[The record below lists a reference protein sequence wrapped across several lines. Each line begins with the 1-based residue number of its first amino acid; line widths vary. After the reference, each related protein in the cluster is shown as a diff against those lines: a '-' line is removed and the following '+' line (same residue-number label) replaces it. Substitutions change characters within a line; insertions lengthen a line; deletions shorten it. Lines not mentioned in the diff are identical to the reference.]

1 MKFSKAA
8 ATSAMVIAALGI
20 SAGAV
25 HAAPAP
31 APAIPGISDIVNGV
45 DQTIDQLVPSIHWN
59 AEIQG
64 DSVVLTTD
72 AGSLTTVDDQFRM
85 LDNKGGLVTAFPLSF
100 IKDGLQYPIK
110 AAIDGLRA
118 TLTPNLDPAAA
129 RAVDLP
135 VHEVVQQ
142 KAFDDAVGAAGA
154 QFGVITA
161 IGTMVGTLVGAIGG
175 CALGAFLGTPV
186 LLPGWIGGCITG
198 ALIGIPLGAAA
209 GLVLTGVPAA
219 IVVGIGFF
227 QRINDPANQ

>member
-1 MKFSKAA
+1 MKFSKFA
-8 ATSAMVIAALGI
+8 ATSALVIAALGI
-20 SAGAV
+20 SAGTV

-31 APAIPGISDIVNGV
+31 ALPAAPDIINGLNQAV
-45 DQTIDQLVPSIHWN
+45 DDLVPAIHWN
-59 AEIQG
+59 AAIEG

-72 AGSLTTVDDQFRM
+72 AGAMTTKDDQFQL
-85 LDNKGGLVTAFPLSF
+85 LDNKGGLVTAFPLGF
-100 IKDGLQYPIK
+100 VKDGMRYPIH

-118 TLTPNLDPAAA
+118 VLTPEVTPAAA
-129 RAVDLP
+129 RPADLA

-142 KAFDDAVGAAGA
+142 KAFDDAVSAAGS

-161 IGTMVGTLVGAIGG
+161 VGTLIGTLVGGVAG

-186 LLPGWIGGCITG
+186 LLPGWVGGCFAG

-219 IVVGIGFF
+219 IIVGIGFF